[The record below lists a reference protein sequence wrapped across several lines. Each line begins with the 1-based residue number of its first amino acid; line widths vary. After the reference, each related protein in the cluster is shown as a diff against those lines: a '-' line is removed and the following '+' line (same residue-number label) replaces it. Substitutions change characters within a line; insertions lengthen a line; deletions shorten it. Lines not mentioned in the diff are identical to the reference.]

1 MPPNPSSETTASPE
15 LSIRELLQ
23 SIAKQINDGTELE
36 VITKIQV
43 LKAAGAVS
51 IEDELVDVALT
62 KISIDGDRTIV
73 VPVQLDTG
81 DLRVPEA
88 VYEIHQ
94 RHVQEAIL
102 HRKEMIQILVDF
114 VKGRRI

>member
-1 MPPNPSSETTASPE
+1 MPDKPSAETAASPE

-23 SIAKQINDGTELE
+23 SIAKQINDGSELE
-36 VITKIQV
+36 VVTKVQV
-43 LKAAGAVS
+43 LKTAGNVT
-51 IEDELVDVALT
+51 IEGELVEVAVT
-62 KISIDGDRTIV
+62 KISIDGDRTII

-81 DLRVPEA
+81 DLRVPDA
-88 VYEIHQ
+88 VYEVHQ

-102 HRKEMIQILVDF
+102 HRKEMLQILVDF

>member
-1 MPPNPSSETTASPE
+1 MPPNPSAESAASPE

-23 SIAKQINDGTELE
+23 SIADQINDGTELE
-36 VITKIQV
+36 IVTKIQV
-43 LKAAGAVS
+43 LKAASAVS
-51 IEDELVDVALT
+51 IEGELVDVAVT

-73 VPVQLDTG
+73 VPVQIDTG

-88 VYEIHQ
+88 VYEVHQ
-94 RHVQEAIL
+94 RHVQEAIV

>member
-1 MPPNPSSETTASPE
+1 MPPNPSPENAASPE

-36 VITKIQV
+36 VVTKVQI
-43 LKAAGAVS
+43 LKAASAVS
-51 IEDELVDVALT
+51 IEGDLVDVALT

-73 VPVQLDTG
+73 VPVQIDTG

-88 VYEIHQ
+88 VYEVHE
-94 RHVQEAIL
+94 RHVQEAIQ

-114 VKGRRI
+114 VKGRRA